1 LAGYDRLGGF
11 PAGDGANWRASAVH
25 GGLGGLVGSVGFCGP
40 ILLLAPGFSFRYAAA
55 VGLFGF
61 GLAMAGMGVG
71 VAATSTRLDRV
82 RSDDVDTDDTLS
94 ADD

>member
-1 LAGYDRLGGF
+1 MAGYDRLGGF

-40 ILLLAPGFSFRYAAA
+40 ILLLVPGFSFRYAAA

-61 GLAMAGMGVG
+61 GLAMAGMAVS
-71 VAATSTRLDRV
+71 VATTSTRLDRV
-82 RSDDVDTDDTLS
+82 SGGDTDGTLS